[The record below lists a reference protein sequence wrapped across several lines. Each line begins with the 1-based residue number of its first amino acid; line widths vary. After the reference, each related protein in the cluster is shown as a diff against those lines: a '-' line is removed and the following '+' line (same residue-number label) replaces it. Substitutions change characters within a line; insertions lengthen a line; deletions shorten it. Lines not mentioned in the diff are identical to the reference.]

1 MIASDRDLL
10 LGAAVQLIKDIK
22 QIAFLGNATT
32 LVKIEHMA
40 GDFLKQ
46 LEPREVSADDKD

>member
-1 MIASDRDLL
+1 MLASDRDLL
-10 LGAAVQLIKDIK
+10 LGAAIQLIKDIK
-22 QIAFLGNATT
+22 RVAFLGNAST

-46 LEPREVSADDKD
+46 LEPREVSTDGKD

>member
-1 MIASDRDLL
+1 MVAGDRDLL
-10 LGAAVQLIKDIK
+10 LGAAIQLIKDIK
-22 QIAFLGNATT
+22 KVAFLGDAST

-46 LEPREVSADDKD
+46 LEPREVSADGKD

>member
-1 MIASDRDLL
+1 MLASDRDLL
-10 LGAAVQLIKDIK
+10 LGAAIQLIKDIK
-22 QIAFLGNATT
+22 QVAFLGNAST

-46 LEPREVSADDKD
+46 LEPREVNADGKD

>member
-1 MIASDRDLL
+1 MLALDRDVL
-10 LGAAVQLIKDIK
+10 LGAAIQLIKDIK
-22 QIAFLGNATT
+22 QVAFLGNAST

-46 LEPREVSADDKD
+46 LEPREVSAHGKD